1 MGTTMRKHFFKSI
14 CGAVLLGLF
23 VLSASS
29 NQSVVSDSFTGHYYI
44 HGKKIL
50 STSGWFDSEIRVI
63 DTIHFSSVVTIK
75 LMEDKSDTLLFFGLP
90 GADEGENRIYGGFQR
105 HDHVA
110 GMAGFN
116 QFERDRIYG
125 SISDNNFEIKTT
137 RPSGRLIMTGIIS
150 NDTIEMQG
158 EFLYRGI
165 KVNYELTG
173 EKIYS
178 LL

>member
-1 MGTTMRKHFFKSI
+1 MRKHFFKSI

-23 VLSASS
+23 ALSAST
-29 NQSVVSDSFTGHYYI
+29 NQSAVSDSFTGHYYI
-44 HGKKIL
+44 YGKKIL

-75 LMEDKSDTLLFFGLP
+75 LMEDKADTLLFFGLP

-110 GMAGFN
+110 SMAGFN
-116 QFERDRIYG
+116 HSDRDKVYG
-125 SISDNNFEIKTT
+125 SLSDNIFEINTT
-137 RPSGRLIMTGIIS
+137 RPSGRLIATGNIS
-150 NDTIEMQG
+150 NDTIEIKG

-165 KVNYELTG
+165 KVDYELIG

-178 LL
+178 LQ